1 MKELIRRSQ
10 EYIRSMTIWNMG
22 VLKVCLVAMG
32 ALLGMLTPAAA
43 RKRGSALALLV
54 FVPAYLW
61 AVGSFLRFLWKKE
74 D

>member
-10 EYIRSMTIWNMG
+10 EYIRSMTIWDMG
-22 VLKVCLVAMG
+22 VLKVCLMAMG
-32 ALLGMLTPAAA
+32 TLLGMLIPAAA
-43 RKRGSALALLV
+43 RKRASALALLV

-61 AVGSFLRFLWKKE
+61 AVGSFFRFLWQRK